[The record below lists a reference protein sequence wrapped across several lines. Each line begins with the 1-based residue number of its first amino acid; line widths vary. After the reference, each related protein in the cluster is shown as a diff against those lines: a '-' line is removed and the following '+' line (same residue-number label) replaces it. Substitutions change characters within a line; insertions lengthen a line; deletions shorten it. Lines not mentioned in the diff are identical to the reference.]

1 MSFLTV
7 EDVNTAL
14 LKYEKINLWHHIQI
28 NQGVGHYYYDF
39 IDCSTTKSNDIY
51 THLIKVNNDLWTGR
65 FYLNGRFYLIFRDWN
80 YTVVDNDTIQ
90 ITTTKPVLDVYFQI
104 GGHTTSRNVCYIPFR
119 ILNIEQ
125 EFYTPNKPLD
135 IHFKL
140 ETPINYFDVRY
151 GGWDWEGTITVNI
164 NDDYLDLHIVDNRL
178 ISYLKISEK
187 GNADDYYLI
196 KIKQDK
202 SINALFPVDQD
213 LILGEINTVNFLY
226 VGDEETPPI
235 SRFEIICD
243 YPISDI
249 NENSF
254 KLDLTD
260 KFDTNNVQIK
270 YKLTDDVTYDCIPF
284 EKDYTVKYNTVS
296 DVTGLNSFFDKQGK
310 VLTVSNEITLNK
322 SLYVYNDMVITGENA
337 VIDCNGYNIIVNG
350 ELTIDGVTFRN
361 SPRVFIQNNNSK
373 LTIKNCTFTGNGFGV
388 NVGGVVFCNYSDE
401 NEIQTI
407 ISNSR
412 FINNNSCIF
421 HTGELTVMDCYFE
434 VNNEFKHEEIDVNNV
449 FGIYQTSGELKFNN
463 NEVYF
468 DLTNDYY
475 TVNRIN
481 IGFKQAILNIGESA
495 IVNGNSTDKLLVN
508 DNTFL
513 QTNKIT
519 TTSKY
524 YRDDVSSNVNI
535 NPVNTSNSNY
545 LWIIENYDYIFRT
558 NTEINRE

>member
-7 EDVNTAL
+7 EDINTAL

-28 NQGVGHYYYDF
+28 NQDVGHYYYDF
-39 IDCSTTKSNDIY
+39 IDCSTTKSNDVY
-51 THLIKVNNDLWTGR
+51 THFIIVNNALWTGR
-65 FYLNGRFYLIFRDWN
+65 FYLSAGDWS
-80 YTVVDNDTIQ
+80 YTLVDDTIQ
-90 ITTTKPVLDVYFQI
+90 IITNEPVLDIYFQI
-104 GGHTTSRNVCYIPFR
+104 GGYTTGKKVCYIPFR

-125 EFYTPNKPLD
+125 EFYTINKPLD

-140 ETPINYFDVRY
+140 ETPINYFDIIY
-151 GGWDWEGTITVNI
+151 GGWDWEEKITVNI
-164 NDDYLDLHIVDNRL
+164 NDSYLDLHVEDNRL

-196 KIKQDK
+196 DIKQDK
-202 SINALFPVDQD
+202 SINALFPVNQD

-226 VGDEETPPI
+226 VGDDETPPLND
-235 SRFEIICD
+235 FEIICD
-243 YPISDI
+243 YPVSDI

-254 KLDLTD
+254 KLDLTN
-260 KFDTNNVQIK
+260 KFDTNNVKIK

-337 VIDCNGYNIIVNG
+337 VIDCNGYNIIVDG

-373 LTIKNCTFTGNGFGV
+373 LTIKNCTFIGNGFGV

-401 NEIQTI
+401 NNIRTM

-421 HTGELTVMDCYFE
+421 HTGELTVVDCYFE
-434 VNNEFKHEEIDVNNV
+434 VNDEFKHEEIDVNNV

-468 DLTNDYY
+468 NLTNDYY
-475 TVNRIN
+475 TVNKIN

-508 DNTFL
+508 NNTFL

-524 YRDDVSSNVNI
+524 YRDDVSSNVHVT
-535 NPVNTSNSNY
+535 PVNTSNSNY

>member
-39 IDCSTTKSNDIY
+39 IDCNTTKLNDVY

-65 FYLNGRFYLIFRDWN
+65 FYLSVGNWN
-80 YTVVDNDTIQ
+80 YTVVDNNTIQ
-90 ITTTKPVLDVYFQI
+90 ITTNEPVLDIYFQI
-104 GGHTTSRNVCYIPFR
+104 GSYKNGKKVCYLPFR
-119 ILNIEQ
+119 ILDIEQ
-125 EFYTPNKPLD
+125 EFYTANKPLD
-135 IHFKL
+135 IRFKL
-140 ETPINYFDVRY
+140 ETAINYFDVTY
-151 GGWDWEGTITVNI
+151 GGLDWRETITVNV
-164 NDDYLDLHIVDNRL
+164 NGGYLDLHVEDNRV
-178 ISYLKISEK
+178 IFYLKISEK

-196 KIKQDK
+196 QIKQDK
-202 SINALFPVDQD
+202 SINALFPVNQD

-226 VGDEETPPI
+226 VGDEENPSI
-235 SRFEIICD
+235 DSFEIICD
-243 YPISDI
+243 YPVSDI
-249 NENSF
+249 TMNSF
-254 KLDLTD
+254 KLDLID

-270 YKLTDDVTYDCIPF
+270 YKINNGVYYDCIPF
-284 EKDYTVKYNTVS
+284 EKEYSVKYDVVS

-337 VIDCNGYNIIVNG
+337 VIDCNGYNIIIDG

-361 SPRVFIQNNNSK
+361 SPRIFIQNNNSK

-401 NEIQTI
+401 NNIHTV

-421 HTGELTVMDCYFE
+421 HTGDLTVMDCYFE
-434 VNNEFKHEEIDVNNV
+434 VNDEFKHEEINVNNV

-468 DLTNDYY
+468 NLTNNYY
-475 TVNRIN
+475 TVNQIN

-508 DNTFL
+508 NNTFL
-513 QTNKIT
+513 QNNKIT
-519 TTSKY
+519 TKSKY

-535 NPVNTSNSNY
+535 TPINTSNSNY

>member
-7 EDVNTAL
+7 EDINTAL

-39 IDCSTTKSNDIY
+39 IDCSTTKSNDVY

-65 FYLNGRFYLIFRDWN
+65 FYSRFRDRD
-80 YTVVDNDTIQ
+80 YSMVYGDDTIK
-90 ITTTKPVLDVYFQI
+90 ISTKEPVLDIYFQI
-104 GGHTTSRNVCYIPFR
+104 GGYTTGKRVCYIPFA
-119 ILNIEQ
+119 ILDIEQ

-151 GGWDWEGTITVNI
+151 GGWDWEETITVNI
-164 NDDYLDLHIVDNRL
+164 NDSYLDLHIVDNRL

-196 KIKQDK
+196 NIKQDK
-202 SINALFPVDQD
+202 SINALFPVNQD

-254 KLDLTD
+254 KLDLTN

-401 NEIQTI
+401 NNIQTV

-513 QTNKIT
+513 QNNKIT

>member
-39 IDCSTTKSNDIY
+39 IDCNTTKSNDVY

-65 FYLNGRFYLIFRDWN
+65 FYLSVGNWN
-80 YTVVDNDTIQ
+80 YTVVDNNTIQ
-90 ITTTKPVLDVYFQI
+90 ITTNEPVLDIYFQI
-104 GGHTTSRNVCYIPFR
+104 GGYTAGRKVCYLPFR
-119 ILNIEQ
+119 ILDIEQ

-135 IHFKL
+135 IRFKL
-140 ETPINYFDVRY
+140 ETSINYFDVTY
-151 GGWDWEGTITVNI
+151 GGWDWEETITVNV
-164 NDDYLDLHIVDNRL
+164 NDNYLDLHVEDNRL
-178 ISYLKISEK
+178 ISHLKISEK
-187 GNADDYYLI
+187 GNANDYYLI
-196 KIKQDK
+196 QIKQDK
-202 SINALFPVDQD
+202 SINALFPVNQD

-226 VGDEETPPI
+226 VGDEENPSI
-235 SRFEIICD
+235 DSFEIICD

-249 NENSF
+249 TKNSF
-254 KLDLTD
+254 KLDLTN

-270 YKLTDDVTYDCIPF
+270 YKINNQVTYDCIPF

-337 VIDCNGYNIIVNG
+337 VIDCNGYNIIVDG

-361 SPRVFIQNNNSK
+361 SPRIFIQNNNSK

-401 NEIQTI
+401 NNIQTV

-421 HTGELTVMDCYFE
+421 HTGDLTVMDCYFE
-434 VNNEFKHEEIDVNNV
+434 VNDEFKHEEIDVNNV

-468 DLTNDYY
+468 DLTNNYY
-475 TVNRIN
+475 TVNKIN

-508 DNTFL
+508 NNTFL
-513 QTNKIT
+513 QNNKIT
-519 TTSKY
+519 TKSKY
-524 YRDDVSSNVNI
+524 YRDDVSSNVTVTS
-535 NPVNTSNSNY
+535 VNTSNSNY

>member
-7 EDVNTAL
+7 EDINTAL

-28 NQGVGHYYYDF
+28 NQDVGHYYYDF
-39 IDCSTTKSNDIY
+39 IDCSTTKSNNTY

-65 FYLNGRFYLIFRDWN
+65 FYLSAGDWS

-90 ITTTKPVLDVYFQI
+90 ITTTKPVLDIYFQI
-104 GGHTTSRNVCYIPFR
+104 GGYTTSRKVCYIPFR
-119 ILNIEQ
+119 ILDIEQ
-125 EFYTPNKPLD
+125 EFYALNKPLD

-151 GGWDWEGTITVNI
+151 GGWDWEETITVNI
-164 NDDYLDLHIVDNRL
+164 NDDYLDLHIEDNRL
-178 ISYLKISEK
+178 ISHLKISEK
-187 GNADDYYLI
+187 GNADDYYI
-196 KIKQDK
+196 IQIKQDK

-213 LILGEINTVNFLY
+213 LILGEINTVNFIY
-226 VGDEETPPI
+226 VGDDETPPI

-249 NENSF
+249 TENSF
-254 KLDLTD
+254 KLDLTN

-337 VIDCNGYNIIVNG
+337 VIDCNGYNIIVDG

-361 SPRVFIQNNNSK
+361 SPRIFIQNNNSK

-401 NEIQTI
+401 NKIQTI

-495 IVNGNSTDKLLVN
+495 IVNGNSTDKLLMN
-508 DNTFL
+508 NNTFL
-513 QTNKIT
+513 QNNKIT

-524 YRDDVSSNVNI
+524 YREDVSSNVNI
-535 NPVNTSNSNY
+535 TPVNTSNSNY

>member
-14 LKYEKINLWHHIQI
+14 LKYEKINLWQHIQI

-39 IDCSTTKSNDIY
+39 IDCNTTKSNDVY

-65 FYLNGRFYLIFRDWN
+65 FYLSVGNWN
-80 YTVVDNDTIQ
+80 YTVVDNNTIQ
-90 ITTTKPVLDVYFQI
+90 ITTNEPVLDIYFQI
-104 GGHTTSRNVCYIPFR
+104 GSYKNGKKVCYLPFR
-119 ILNIEQ
+119 ILDIEQ
-125 EFYTPNKPLD
+125 EFYTANKPLD
-135 IHFKL
+135 IRFKL
-140 ETPINYFDVRY
+140 ETAINYFDVTY
-151 GGWDWEGTITVNI
+151 GGLDWRETITVNV
-164 NDDYLDLHIVDNRL
+164 NGGYLDLHVEDNRV
-178 ISYLKISEK
+178 IFYLKISEK

-196 KIKQDK
+196 QIKQDK
-202 SINALFPVDQD
+202 SINALFPVNQD

-226 VGDEETPPI
+226 VGDEENPSI
-235 SRFEIICD
+235 NRFKIICD
-243 YPISDI
+243 YPVSDI
-249 NENSF
+249 TMNSF

-270 YKLTDDVTYDCIPF
+270 YKINNGVYYDCIPF
-284 EKDYTVKYNTVS
+284 EKEYSVKYDVVS

-322 SLYVYNDMVITGENA
+322 SLYVYNDMVITGKNA
-337 VIDCNGYNIIVNG
+337 VIDCNGYNIIIDG

-361 SPRVFIQNNNSK
+361 SPRIFIQNNNSK

-401 NEIQTI
+401 NNIHTV

-434 VNNEFKHEEIDVNNV
+434 VNDEFKHEEINVNNV

-468 DLTNDYY
+468 NLTNDYY
-475 TVNRIN
+475 TVNQIN

-495 IVNGNSTDKLLVN
+495 IVNVNSTDKLLVN
-508 DNTFL
+508 NNTFL
-513 QTNKIT
+513 QNNKIT

-524 YRDDVSSNVNI
+524 YRDDVSSNVTVTS
-535 NPVNTSNSNY
+535 VNTSNSNY

>member
-14 LKYEKINLWHHIQI
+14 LKYEKINLWQHIQI

-39 IDCSTTKSNDIY
+39 IDCNTTKSNDVY

-65 FYLNGRFYLIFRDWN
+65 FYLSVGNWN
-80 YTVVDNDTIQ
+80 YTVVDNNTIQ
-90 ITTTKPVLDVYFQI
+90 ITTNEPVLDIYFQI
-104 GGHTTSRNVCYIPFR
+104 GGYTTTRKVCYIPFR
-119 ILNIEQ
+119 ILDIEQ
-125 EFYTPNKPLD
+125 EFYTANKPLD
-135 IHFKL
+135 IRFKL
-140 ETPINYFDVRY
+140 ETSINYFDVTY
-151 GGWDWEGTITVNI
+151 GGWEWEETITVNV
-164 NDDYLDLHIVDNRL
+164 NDNYLDLHVEANRL
-178 ISYLKISEK
+178 ISHLKISEK
-187 GNADDYYLI
+187 GNANDYYLI
-196 KIKQDK
+196 QIKQDK
-202 SINALFPVDQD
+202 SINALFPVNQD

-226 VGDEETPPI
+226 VGDEENP
-235 SRFEIICD
+235 SSYYFEIICD
-243 YPISDI
+243 YPVSDI
-249 NENSF
+249 TKNSF
-254 KLDLTD
+254 KLDLTN

-270 YKLTDDVTYDCIPF
+270 YKINNGVTYDCIPF
-284 EKDYTVKYNTVS
+284 EKEYSVKYNTVS

-337 VIDCNGYNIIVNG
+337 VIDCNGYNIIIDG

-361 SPRVFIQNNNSK
+361 SPRIFIQNNNSK
-373 LTIKNCTFTGNGFGV
+373 LTIKNCTFIDNGFGV

-401 NEIQTI
+401 NNIQTV

-421 HTGELTVMDCYFE
+421 HTGDLTVIDCYFE
-434 VNNEFKHEEIDVNNV
+434 VNDEFKHEEINVNNV

-468 DLTNDYY
+468 DLTNNYY
-475 TVNRIN
+475 TVNQIN

-508 DNTFL
+508 NNTFL
-513 QTNKIT
+513 QNNKIT
-519 TTSKY
+519 TKSKY

-535 NPVNTSNSNY
+535 TPINTSNSNY

>member
-14 LKYEKINLWHHIQI
+14 LKYEKINLWHNIQI

-39 IDCSTTKSNDIY
+39 IDCSTTKLNNIY
-51 THLIKVNNDLWTGR
+51 AHLIKVNNDLWTGR
-65 FYLNGRFYLIFRDWN
+65 FYLSAGDWSC
-80 YTVVDNDTIQ
+80 TVVDNNTIQ
-90 ITTTKPVLDVYFQI
+90 ITTAKPVLDIYFQI
-104 GGHTTSRNVCYIPFR
+104 GGYTITRKVCYVPFR
-119 ILNIEQ
+119 ILDIEQ
-125 EFYTPNKPLD
+125 EFYTLNKPLD
-135 IHFKL
+135 IRFKL
-140 ETPINYFDVRY
+140 ETAINYFDVTY
-151 GGWDWEGTITVNI
+151 GGLDWEETITVNV
-164 NDDYLDLHIVDNRL
+164 NDNYLDLHIEDNRL
-178 ISYLKISEK
+178 ISHLKISK
-187 GNADDYYLI
+187 TGNADDYYLI
-196 KIKQDK
+196 YIKQDK

-226 VGDEETPPI
+226 VGDEENPPVN
-235 SRFEIICD
+235 RFEIICD
-243 YPISDI
+243 YPVSDI
-249 NENSF
+249 TENSF

-270 YKLTDDVTYDCIPF
+270 YKINNKVTHDCIPF

-310 VLTVSNEITLNK
+310 VLTVSDEITLNK
-322 SLYVYNDMVITGENA
+322 SLHVYNDMVITGENA
-337 VIDCNGYNIIVNG
+337 VIDCNGHNIIVDG

-361 SPRVFIQNNNSK
+361 SPKVFIQNNNSK
-373 LTIKNCTFTGNGFGV
+373 LTIKNCTFIGNGFGV

-401 NEIQTI
+401 NNIQTV

-421 HTGELTVMDCYFE
+421 HTGELTVVDCYFE
-434 VNNEFKHEEIDVNNV
+434 VNDEFKHEEIDVNNV

-463 NEVYF
+463 NEVHF
-468 DLTNDYY
+468 DLTNNYY
-475 TVNRIN
+475 TVNQIN

-508 DNTFL
+508 NNTFL
-513 QTNKIT
+513 QNNKIT

-535 NPVNTSNSNY
+535 TPINTSNSNY

-558 NTEINRE
+558 NTEMNRSE

>member
-7 EDVNTAL
+7 EDINTAL

-39 IDCSTTKSNDIY
+39 IDCNTTKSNDVY
-51 THLIKVNNDLWTGR
+51 THLIKVNNELWTGR
-65 FYLNGRFYLIFRDWN
+65 FYLSVGNWN
-80 YTVVDNDTIQ
+80 YTVVDNNTIQ
-90 ITTTKPVLDVYFQI
+90 ITTNEPVLDIYFQI
-104 GGHTTSRNVCYIPFR
+104 GGYNAGKKVCYIPFR
-119 ILNIEQ
+119 ILDIEQ

-135 IHFKL
+135 IRFKL
-140 ETPINYFDVRY
+140 ETAINYFDVAY
-151 GGWDWEGTITVNI
+151 GGWDWEETITVNV
-164 NDDYLDLHIVDNRL
+164 NGGYLDLHVEDNRL
-178 ISYLKISEK
+178 IFYLKISEK
-187 GNADDYYLI
+187 GNADDFCLI
-196 KIKQDK
+196 NIKQDK
-202 SINALFPVDQD
+202 SINALFPVNQD

-226 VGDEETPPI
+226 VGDEENP
-235 SRFEIICD
+235 SSYYFKIICD

-249 NENSF
+249 TGNSF

-270 YKLTDDVTYDCIPF
+270 YKINNNVTYDCIPF

-337 VIDCNGYNIIVNG
+337 VIDCNGYNIIIDG

-361 SPRVFIQNNNSK
+361 SPRIFIQNNNSK
-373 LTIKNCTFTGNGFGV
+373 LTIKNCTFIDNGFGV

-401 NEIQTI
+401 NNIHTV

-434 VNNEFKHEEIDVNNV
+434 VNDEFKHGEINVNNV

-468 DLTNDYY
+468 DLTNNYY
-475 TVNRIN
+475 TVNKIN

-508 DNTFL
+508 NNTFL

-524 YRDDVSSNVNI
+524 YRDDVSSNVTVTS
-535 NPVNTSNSNY
+535 VNTSNSNY

>member
-14 LKYEKINLWHHIQI
+14 LKYEKINLWQHIQI

-39 IDCSTTKSNDIY
+39 IDCNTTKSNDVY

-65 FYLNGRFYLIFRDWN
+65 FYLSVGNWN
-80 YTVVDNDTIQ
+80 YTVVDNNTIQ
-90 ITTTKPVLDVYFQI
+90 ITTNEPVLDIYFQI
-104 GGHTTSRNVCYIPFR
+104 GGYTTTRKVCYIPFR
-119 ILNIEQ
+119 ILDIEQ

-135 IHFKL
+135 IRFKL
-140 ETPINYFDVRY
+140 ETSINYFDVTY
-151 GGWDWEGTITVNI
+151 GGWDWEETITVNV
-164 NDDYLDLHIVDNRL
+164 NGSYLDLHVEANRL
-178 ISYLKISEK
+178 ISHLKISEK
-187 GNADDYYLI
+187 GNANDYYLI
-196 KIKQDK
+196 QIKQDK
-202 SINALFPVDQD
+202 SINALFPVNQD
-213 LILGEINTVNFLY
+213 LILGEINTVNFIY
-226 VGDEETPPI
+226 VGDEENPSI
-235 SRFEIICD
+235 NRFKIICD
-243 YPISDI
+243 YPVSDI
-249 NENSF
+249 TKNSF
-254 KLDLTD
+254 KLDLTN

-270 YKLTDDVTYDCIPF
+270 YKINNKVAYDCIPF
-284 EKDYTVKYNTVS
+284 EKDYTVKYNVVS

-337 VIDCNGYNIIVNG
+337 VIDCNGYNIIVDG

-361 SPRVFIQNNNSK
+361 SPRIFIQNNNSK
-373 LTIKNCTFTGNGFGV
+373 LTIKNCTFIDNGFGV

-401 NEIQTI
+401 NNIHTV

-434 VNNEFKHEEIDVNNV
+434 VNDEFKHEEINVNNV

-468 DLTNDYY
+468 DLTNNYY
-475 TVNRIN
+475 TVNKIN

-508 DNTFL
+508 NNTFL
-513 QTNKIT
+513 QNNKIT
-519 TTSKY
+519 TKSKY

-535 NPVNTSNSNY
+535 TPINTSNSNY

>member
-7 EDVNTAL
+7 EDINTAL

-39 IDCSTTKSNDIY
+39 INCSTTKSNNTY
-51 THLIKVNNDLWTGR
+51 THLIKVNNALWTGR
-65 FYLNGRFYLIFRDWN
+65 FYLSAGDWS

-90 ITTTKPVLDVYFQI
+90 ITTTKPVLDIYFQI
-104 GGHTTSRNVCYIPFR
+104 GGYTTSRKVCYIPFR

-140 ETPINYFDVRY
+140 ETPINYFDVTY
-151 GGWDWEGTITVNI
+151 GGFDWEEKITVNI
-164 NDDYLDLHIVDNRL
+164 NDDYLDLHINDNRL
-178 ISYLKISEK
+178 ISHLKISEK
-187 GNADDYYLI
+187 GNADDYYVI
-196 KIKQDK
+196 QIKQDK
-202 SINALFPVDQD
+202 SINALFPVNQD
-213 LILGEINTVNFLY
+213 LILGEINTVNFIY
-226 VGDEETPPI
+226 VGDDETPPI
-235 SRFEIICD
+235 NLFEIICD

-249 NENSF
+249 TENSF
-254 KLDLTD
+254 KLDLTN

-270 YKLTDDVTYDCIPF
+270 YKINNEVTYDCIPF
-284 EKDYTVKYNTVS
+284 EKEYTVKYNTVS
-296 DVTGLNSFFDKQGK
+296 DVTGLNSFFDKQGR

-337 VIDCNGYNIIVNG
+337 VIDCNGYNIIVDG
-350 ELTIDGVTFRN
+350 ELTIAGVTFRN
-361 SPRVFIQNNNSK
+361 SPRIFIQNNNSK

-401 NEIQTI
+401 NNIQTI

-434 VNNEFKHEEIDVNNV
+434 VNDEFKHSEIDVNNV

-475 TVNRIN
+475 TVNQIN

-508 DNTFL
+508 NNTFL

-558 NTEINRE
+558 NTEITKE

>member
-7 EDVNTAL
+7 EDINTAL

-39 IDCSTTKSNDIY
+39 IDCSTTKSNNTY
-51 THLIKVNNDLWTGR
+51 THLIKVNNALWTGR
-65 FYLNGRFYLIFRDWN
+65 FYLSAGDWS
-80 YTVVDNDTIQ
+80 YTVVDDDTIQ
-90 ITTTKPVLDVYFQI
+90 ITTTKPVLDIYFQI
-104 GGHTTSRNVCYIPFR
+104 GGYTTSRKVCYIPFR

-125 EFYTPNKPLD
+125 EFYALNKPLD

-151 GGWDWEGTITVNI
+151 GGFDWEETITVNI
-164 NDDYLDLHIVDNRL
+164 NDDYLDLHIEDNRL
-178 ISYLKISEK
+178 ISHLKISEK
-187 GNADDYYLI
+187 GNADDYYVI
-196 KIKQDK
+196 QIKQDK

-226 VGDEETPPI
+226 VGDDETPPVNL
-235 SRFEIICD
+235 FEIISD
-243 YPISDI
+243 YPVSDI
-249 NENSF
+249 TGNSF

-270 YKLTDDVTYDCIPF
+270 YKINNEVTYDCIPF

-296 DVTGLNSFFDKQGK
+296 DVTGLNSFFDKQGR

-337 VIDCNGYNIIVNG
+337 VIDCNGYNIIVDG

-434 VNNEFKHEEIDVNNV
+434 VNDEFKHEEIDVNNV

-495 IVNGNSTDKLLVN
+495 IVNGNSTDKLLIN
-508 DNTFL
+508 NNTFL
-513 QTNKIT
+513 QNNKIT

-524 YRDDVSSNVNI
+524 YREDVSSNVNI

>member
-39 IDCSTTKSNDIY
+39 IDCSTTKSNDVY
-51 THLIKVNNDLWTGR
+51 THFIIVNNDLW
-65 FYLNGRFYLIFRDWN
+65 NGRFYLSAGDWN
-80 YTVVDNDTIQ
+80 YTVVDNNTIQ

-104 GGHTTSRNVCYIPFR
+104 GGYTTSRNVCYIPFR

-140 ETPINYFDVRY
+140 ETAINYFDVAY
-151 GGWDWEGTITVNI
+151 GGWDWEEKITVNI
-164 NDDYLDLHIVDNRL
+164 NNDYLSLHVEDNRL

-202 SINALFPVDQD
+202 SINALFPVNQD
-213 LILGEINTVNFLY
+213 LIVGEINTVNFLY
-226 VGDEETPPI
+226 VGDDENPSI
-235 SRFEIICD
+235 NRFEIICD

-254 KLDLTD
+254 KLDLTN
-260 KFDTNNVQIK
+260 KFDTNNIRIK
-270 YKLTDDVTYDCIPF
+270 YKINNSVTHDCIPF
-284 EKDYTVKYNTVS
+284 EKDYSVKYNVVS

-337 VIDCNGYNIIVNG
+337 VIDCNGYNIIVDG
-350 ELTIDGVTFRN
+350 ELTIEGVTFRN
-361 SPRVFIQNNNSK
+361 SPRIFIQNNNSK

-401 NEIQTI
+401 NNIQTV

-434 VNNEFKHEEIDVNNV
+434 VNDEFKHEEIDVNNV

-468 DLTNDYY
+468 DLTNNYY

-508 DNTFL
+508 NNTFL

-535 NPVNTSNSNY
+535 TPVNTSNSNY

>member
-39 IDCSTTKSNDIY
+39 IDCNTTKSNDVY

-65 FYLNGRFYLIFRDWN
+65 FYLSVGNWN
-80 YTVVDNDTIQ
+80 YTVVDNNTIQ
-90 ITTTKPVLDVYFQI
+90 ITTNEPVLDIYFQI
-104 GGHTTSRNVCYIPFR
+104 GGYTTTRKVCYIPFR
-119 ILNIEQ
+119 ILDIEQ
-125 EFYTPNKPLD
+125 EFYTANKPLD

-140 ETPINYFDVRY
+140 ETSINYFDVTY
-151 GGWDWEGTITVNI
+151 GGWDWEETITVNV
-164 NDDYLDLHIVDNRL
+164 NDNYLNLHVEDNRL
-178 ISYLKISEK
+178 ISHLKISEK
-187 GNADDYYLI
+187 GNADDNYLI
-196 KIKQDK
+196 QIKQDK
-202 SINALFPVDQD
+202 AINALFPVNQD
-213 LILGEINTVNFLY
+213 LILGEINTVNFIY
-226 VGDEETPPI
+226 VGDEENPSI
-235 SRFEIICD
+235 NRFKIICD
-243 YPISDI
+243 YPVSDI
-249 NENSF
+249 TKNSF
-254 KLDLTD
+254 KLDLTN

-270 YKLTDDVTYDCIPF
+270 YKINNQVTYDCIPF
-284 EKDYTVKYNTVS
+284 EKDYTVKYNVVS

-337 VIDCNGYNIIVNG
+337 VIDCNGYNIIIDG

-361 SPRVFIQNNNSK
+361 SPRIFIQNNNSK

-401 NEIQTI
+401 NNIQTV

-421 HTGELTVMDCYFE
+421 HTGDLTVMDCYFE
-434 VNNEFKHEEIDVNNV
+434 VNDEFKHEEINVNNV

-468 DLTNDYY
+468 DLTNNYY
-475 TVNRIN
+475 TVNKIN

-508 DNTFL
+508 NNTFL
-513 QTNKIT
+513 QNNKIT
-519 TTSKY
+519 TKSKY

-535 NPVNTSNSNY
+535 TPINTSNSNY

-558 NTEINRE
+558 NTEINRG

>member
-28 NQGVGHYYYDF
+28 NQGEGHYYYDF
-39 IDCSTTKSNDIY
+39 INCSTTKSNDVY
-51 THLIKVNNDLWTGR
+51 THWIRVNNALWTGR
-65 FYLNGRFYLIFRDWN
+65 FYLSVGDWS

-90 ITTTKPVLDVYFQI
+90 ITTKKPVLDIYFQI
-104 GGHTTSRNVCYIPFR
+104 GGYTTGKKVCYVPFR
-119 ILNIEQ
+119 ILDIEQ
-125 EFYTPNKPLD
+125 EFYTANKPLD

-140 ETPINYFDVRY
+140 ETAINYFDVTY
-151 GGWDWEGTITVNI
+151 LGWDWEETITVNV
-164 NDDYLDLHIVDNRL
+164 NDDYLNLHIEDNRL
-178 ISYLKISEK
+178 ISHLKISEK
-187 GNADDYYLI
+187 GNADDYYVI
-196 KIKQDK
+196 QIKQDK
-202 SINALFPVDQD
+202 SIKALFPVNQD

-226 VGDEETPPI
+226 VGDEENPQI
-235 SRFEIICD
+235 NLFEIICD
-243 YPISDI
+243 YPVSDI
-249 NENSF
+249 TGNSF

-260 KFDTNNVQIK
+260 KFDTNNVKIK
-270 YKLTDDVTYDCIPF
+270 YKINDEITYDCIPF

-296 DVTGLNSFFDKQGK
+296 DVTVLNSVFDKQGR
-310 VLTVSNEITLNK
+310 VLTVSGEITLNK

-337 VIDCNGYNIIVNG
+337 VIDCNGYNIIVDG

-361 SPRVFIQNNNSK
+361 SPRVFIQNNESK
-373 LTIKNCTFTGNGFGV
+373 LTIKNCIFTGNGFGV

-401 NEIQTI
+401 NNIQTV

-421 HTGELTVMDCYFE
+421 HTGELTVVDCYFE
-434 VNNEFKHEEIDVNNV
+434 VNDEFKHEEIDVNNV

-475 TVNRIN
+475 TVNQIN
-481 IGFKQAILNIGESA
+481 IGFKQAILNMGESA

-508 DNTFL
+508 NNTFL
-513 QTNKIT
+513 QNNKIT

-535 NPVNTSNSNY
+535 TPVNTSNSNY

>member
-7 EDVNTAL
+7 EDINTAL

-28 NQGVGHYYYDF
+28 NQDVGHYYYDF
-39 IDCSTTKSNDIY
+39 IDCNTTKSNNIY
-51 THLIKVNNDLWTGR
+51 AHLIKVNNDLWTGR
-65 FYLNGRFYLIFRDWN
+65 FYLSAGDWS

-90 ITTTKPVLDVYFQI
+90 ITTTKPVLDIYFQI
-104 GGHTTSRNVCYIPFR
+104 GGYTTGRKVCYIPFR
-119 ILNIEQ
+119 ILDIEQ

-135 IHFKL
+135 IRFKL
-140 ETPINYFDVRY
+140 ETAINYFDVTY
-151 GGWDWEGTITVNI
+151 VGFDWVETITVNI
-164 NDDYLDLHIVDNRL
+164 NNDYLDLHIEDNRL
-178 ISYLKISEK
+178 ISHLKISKK
-187 GNADDYYLI
+187 GIADDYYI
-196 KIKQDK
+196 IPIKQDK

-226 VGDEETPPI
+226 VGDDETPPGKL
-235 SRFEIICD
+235 FKIICD
-243 YPISDI
+243 YPVSDI
-249 NENSF
+249 NRNSF

-270 YKLTDDVTYDCIPF
+270 YKIKDDTIHDCIPF

-337 VIDCNGYNIIVNG
+337 VIDCNGYNIIVDG

-361 SPRVFIQNNNSK
+361 SPRIFIQNNNSK

-401 NEIQTI
+401 NNIQTV

-421 HTGELTVMDCYFE
+421 HTGELTVVDCYFE
-434 VNNEFKHEEIDVNNV
+434 VNDEFKHEEIDVNNV

-475 TVNRIN
+475 TVNQIN

-508 DNTFL
+508 NNTFL
-513 QTNKIT
+513 QNNKIT

-535 NPVNTSNSNY
+535 TPVNASNSNY

>member
-14 LKYEKINLWHHIQI
+14 LKYEKINLWQHIQI

-39 IDCSTTKSNDIY
+39 IDCNTTKSNDVY

-65 FYLNGRFYLIFRDWN
+65 FYLSVGNWN
-80 YTVVDNDTIQ
+80 YTVVDNNTIQ
-90 ITTTKPVLDVYFQI
+90 ITTNEPVLDIYFQI
-104 GGHTTSRNVCYIPFR
+104 GGYTTTRKVCYIPFR
-119 ILNIEQ
+119 ILDIEQ
-125 EFYTPNKPLD
+125 EFYTANKPLD
-135 IHFKL
+135 IRFKL
-140 ETPINYFDVRY
+140 ETSINYFDVTY
-151 GGWDWEGTITVNI
+151 GGWDWEETITVNV
-164 NDDYLDLHIVDNRL
+164 NGSYLDLHVEANRL
-178 ISYLKISEK
+178 ISHLKISEK
-187 GNADDYYLI
+187 GNANDYYLI
-196 KIKQDK
+196 QIKQDK
-202 SINALFPVDQD
+202 SINALFPVNQD
-213 LILGEINTVNFLY
+213 LILGEINTVNFHY
-226 VGDEETPPI
+226 VGDEENPSI
-235 SRFEIICD
+235 NRFKIICD
-243 YPISDI
+243 YPVSDI
-249 NENSF
+249 TKNSF
-254 KLDLTD
+254 KLDLTN

-270 YKLTDDVTYDCIPF
+270 YKINNQVTYDCIPF

-337 VIDCNGYNIIVNG
+337 VIDCNGYNIIVDG

-361 SPRVFIQNNNSK
+361 SPRIFIQNNNSK

-401 NEIQTI
+401 NNIQTV

-434 VNNEFKHEEIDVNNV
+434 VNDEFKHEEINVNNV

-468 DLTNDYY
+468 DLTNNYY
-475 TVNRIN
+475 TVNKIN

-508 DNTFL
+508 NNTFL
-513 QTNKIT
+513 QNNKIT
-519 TTSKY
+519 TKSKY
-524 YRDDVSSNVNI
+524 YRDDVSSNVTVTS
-535 NPVNTSNSNY
+535 VNTSNSNY

>member
-14 LKYEKINLWHHIQI
+14 LKYEKINLWQHIQI

-39 IDCSTTKSNDIY
+39 IDCNTTKSNDVY
-51 THLIKVNNDLWTGR
+51 THLIKVNNELWTGR
-65 FYLNGRFYLIFRDWN
+65 FYLSVGNWN
-80 YTVVDNDTIQ
+80 YTVVDNNTIQ
-90 ITTTKPVLDVYFQI
+90 ITTNEPVLDIYFQI
-104 GGHTTSRNVCYIPFR
+104 GGYTTTRKVCYLPFR
-119 ILNIEQ
+119 ILDIEQ
-125 EFYTPNKPLD
+125 EFYTLNKPLD
-135 IHFKL
+135 FHFKL
-140 ETPINYFDVRY
+140 ETAINYFDVAY
-151 GGWDWEGTITVNI
+151 GGWDWEEIITVNV
-164 NDDYLDLHIVDNRL
+164 NDNYLNLHIEDNRL

-187 GNADDYYLI
+187 GNADDFCLI
-196 KIKQDK
+196 NIKQDK
-202 SINALFPVDQD
+202 SINALFPVNQD

-226 VGDEETPPI
+226 VGDDETPPVN
-235 SRFEIICD
+235 RFEIICD
-243 YPISDI
+243 YPVSDI
-249 NENSF
+249 TGNSF
-254 KLDLTD
+254 KLDLSN

-270 YKLTDDVTYDCIPF
+270 YKLTDDVDYDCIPF
-284 EKDYTVKYNTVS
+284 EKEYSVKYNTVS

-337 VIDCNGYNIIVNG
+337 VIDCNGYNIIVDG

-361 SPRVFIQNNNSK
+361 SPRIFIQNNNSK

-401 NEIQTI
+401 NNIQTV

-434 VNNEFKHEEIDVNNV
+434 VNDEFKHEEINVNNV

-468 DLTNDYY
+468 DLTNNYY
-475 TVNRIN
+475 TVNKIN

-495 IVNGNSTDKLLVN
+495 IVNGSSTDKLLVN
-508 DNTFL
+508 NNTFL

-524 YRDDVSSNVNI
+524 YRDDVSSNVTVTS
-535 NPVNTSNSNY
+535 VNTSNSNY

-558 NTEINRE
+558 NTEINRG

>member
-7 EDVNTAL
+7 EDINTAL

-39 IDCSTTKSNDIY
+39 INCSTTKSNDVY
-51 THLIKVNNDLWTGR
+51 THWIRVNNALWTGR
-65 FYLNGRFYLIFRDWN
+65 FYLSAGDWS
-80 YTVVDNDTIQ
+80 YIVVDNDTIQ
-90 ITTTKPVLDVYFQI
+90 ITTKKPVLDIYFQI
-104 GGHTTSRNVCYIPFR
+104 GGYTTTRKVCYVPFR
-119 ILNIEQ
+119 ILDIEQ
-125 EFYTPNKPLD
+125 EFYTQNKPLD
-135 IHFKL
+135 IRFKL
-140 ETPINYFDVRY
+140 ETAINSFDVTY
-151 GGWDWEGTITVNI
+151 LGWDWEEKITVNV
-164 NDDYLDLHIVDNRL
+164 NDNYLDLHIEDNRL
-178 ISYLKISEK
+178 ISHLNISET
-187 GNADDYYLI
+187 GNADDYYVIQI
-196 KIKQDK
+196 KSDK
-202 SINALFPVDQD
+202 AINALFPVNQD

-226 VGDEETPPI
+226 VGDDETPPI
-235 SRFEIICD
+235 NDFEIICD
-243 YPISDI
+243 CPISDI

-254 KLDLTD
+254 KLDLTN
-260 KFDTNNVQIK
+260 KFDTNNIRIK
-270 YKLTDDVTYDCIPF
+270 YKINNGVTHDCIPF
-284 EKDYTVKYNTVS
+284 EKDYNVKYNAVS

-337 VIDCNGYNIIVNG
+337 VIDCNGHNIIVDG

-373 LTIKNCTFTGNGFGV
+373 LTIKNCTFIGNGFGV

-401 NEIQTI
+401 NNIQTV

-434 VNNEFKHEEIDVNNV
+434 VNDEFKHEEIDVNNV

-475 TVNRIN
+475 TVNKIN

-495 IVNGNSTDKLLVN
+495 IINGNSTDKLLVN
-508 DNTFL
+508 NNTFL
-513 QTNKIT
+513 QNNKIT
-519 TTSKY
+519 TMSKY
-524 YRDDVSSNVNI
+524 YRDDVSSNVNVTS
-535 NPVNTSNSNY
+535 VNTSNSNY

-558 NTEINRE
+558 NTGINRE

>member
-39 IDCSTTKSNDIY
+39 IDCNTTKSNDVY

-65 FYLNGRFYLIFRDWN
+65 FYLSVGNWN
-80 YTVVDNDTIQ
+80 YTVVDNNTIQ
-90 ITTTKPVLDVYFQI
+90 ITTNEPVLDIYFQI
-104 GGHTTSRNVCYIPFR
+104 GSYKNGKKVCYLPFR
-119 ILNIEQ
+119 ILDIEQ
-125 EFYTPNKPLD
+125 EFYTANKPLD
-135 IHFKL
+135 IRFKL
-140 ETPINYFDVRY
+140 ETAINYFDVTY
-151 GGWDWEGTITVNI
+151 GGLDWRETITVNV
-164 NDDYLDLHIVDNRL
+164 NGGYLDLHVEDNRV
-178 ISYLKISEK
+178 IFYLKISEK

-196 KIKQDK
+196 QIKQDK
-202 SINALFPVDQD
+202 SINALFPVNQD

-226 VGDEETPPI
+226 VGDEENPSI
-235 SRFEIICD
+235 DSFEIICD
-243 YPISDI
+243 YPVSDI
-249 NENSF
+249 TKNSF

-270 YKLTDDVTYDCIPF
+270 YKINNGVYYDCIPF

-337 VIDCNGYNIIVNG
+337 VIDCNGYNIIIDG

-388 NVGGVVFCNYSDE
+388 NVGGVVLCNYSDE
-401 NEIQTI
+401 NNIQTV

-421 HTGELTVMDCYFE
+421 HTGDLTVMDCYFE
-434 VNNEFKHEEIDVNNV
+434 VNDEFKHEEINVNNV

-468 DLTNDYY
+468 NLTNNYY
-475 TVNRIN
+475 TVNQIN

-508 DNTFL
+508 NNTFL
-513 QTNKIT
+513 QNNKIT
-519 TTSKY
+519 TKSKY

-535 NPVNTSNSNY
+535 TPINTSNSNY

>member
-14 LKYEKINLWHHIQI
+14 LKYEKINLWQHIQI

-39 IDCSTTKSNDIY
+39 IDCNTTKSNDVY
-51 THLIKVNNDLWTGR
+51 THLIKVNNELWTGR
-65 FYLNGRFYLIFRDWN
+65 FYLSVGNWN

-90 ITTTKPVLDVYFQI
+90 ITTNEPVLDIYFQI
-104 GGHTTSRNVCYIPFR
+104 GSYKNGKKVCYLPFR
-119 ILNIEQ
+119 ILDIEQ
-125 EFYTPNKPLD
+125 EFYTANKPLD
-135 IHFKL
+135 IRFKL
-140 ETPINYFDVRY
+140 ETAINYFDVTY
-151 GGWDWEGTITVNI
+151 GGLDWRETITVNV
-164 NDDYLDLHIVDNRL
+164 NGGYLDLHVEDNRV
-178 ISYLKISEK
+178 IFYLKISEK

-196 KIKQDK
+196 QIKQDK
-202 SINALFPVDQD
+202 SINALFPVNQD
-213 LILGEINTVNFLY
+213 LILGEINTVNFIY
-226 VGDEETPPI
+226 VGDEENPSI
-235 SRFEIICD
+235 DSFEIICD
-243 YPISDI
+243 YPVSDI
-249 NENSF
+249 TMNSF

-270 YKLTDDVTYDCIPF
+270 YKINNGVYYDCIPF
-284 EKDYTVKYNTVS
+284 EKEYSVKYDVVS

-322 SLYVYNDMVITGENA
+322 SLYVYNDMVITGKNA
-337 VIDCNGYNIIVNG
+337 VIDCNGYNIIIDG

-361 SPRVFIQNNNSK
+361 SPRIFIQNNNSK

-401 NEIQTI
+401 NNIHTV

-421 HTGELTVMDCYFE
+421 HTGDLTVMDCYFE
-434 VNNEFKHEEIDVNNV
+434 VNDEFKHEEINVNNV

-468 DLTNDYY
+468 DLTNNYY
-475 TVNRIN
+475 TVNKIN

-508 DNTFL
+508 NNTFL
-513 QTNKIT
+513 QNNKIT
-519 TTSKY
+519 TKSKY
-524 YRDDVSSNVNI
+524 YRDDVSSNVTVTS
-535 NPVNTSNSNY
+535 VNTSNSNY

>member
-28 NQGVGHYYYDF
+28 NQDVGHYYYDF
-39 IDCSTTKSNDIY
+39 IDCNTTKSNNIY
-51 THLIKVNNDLWTGR
+51 AHLIKVNNDLWTGR
-65 FYLNGRFYLIFRDWN
+65 FYLSYLSAGDWS
-80 YTVVDNDTIQ
+80 YTVVDDNTIQ

-104 GGHTTSRNVCYIPFR
+104 GGYNTGKKVCYIPFR

-151 GGWDWEGTITVNI
+151 GGFDWEEKITVNI
-164 NDDYLDLHIVDNRL
+164 NDDYLELHIEDNRL
-178 ISYLKISEK
+178 ISYLKISES
-187 GNADDYYLI
+187 GNADDYYII

-226 VGDEETPPI
+226 VGDDETPLVN
-235 SRFEIICD
+235 RFEIICD

-254 KLDLTD
+254 KLDLSD

-270 YKLTDDVTYDCIPF
+270 YKINNDVTYDCIPF

-337 VIDCNGYNIIVNG
+337 VIDCNGYNIIVDG

-401 NEIQTI
+401 NNIQTV

>member
-14 LKYEKINLWHHIQI
+14 LKYEKINLWQHIQI

-39 IDCSTTKSNDIY
+39 IDCNTTKSNDVY

-65 FYLNGRFYLIFRDWN
+65 FYLSVGNWN
-80 YTVVDNDTIQ
+80 YTVVDNNTIQ
-90 ITTTKPVLDVYFQI
+90 ITTNEPVLDIYFQI
-104 GGHTTSRNVCYIPFR
+104 GSYKNGKKVCYLPFR
-119 ILNIEQ
+119 ILDIEQ
-125 EFYTPNKPLD
+125 EFYTANKPLD
-135 IHFKL
+135 IRFKL
-140 ETPINYFDVRY
+140 ETAINYFDVTY
-151 GGWDWEGTITVNI
+151 GGLDWRETITVNV
-164 NDDYLDLHIVDNRL
+164 NGGYLDLHVEDNRV
-178 ISYLKISEK
+178 IFYLKISEK

-196 KIKQDK
+196 QIKQDK
-202 SINALFPVDQD
+202 SINALFPVNQD
-213 LILGEINTVNFLY
+213 LILGEINTVNFIY
-226 VGDEETPPI
+226 VGDEENPSI
-235 SRFEIICD
+235 DSFEIICD
-243 YPISDI
+243 YPVSDI
-249 NENSF
+249 TMNSF

-270 YKLTDDVTYDCIPF
+270 YKINNEVNYDCIPF
-284 EKDYTVKYNTVS
+284 EKEYSVKYNTVS

-337 VIDCNGYNIIVNG
+337 VIDCNGYNIIIDG

-361 SPRVFIQNNNSK
+361 SPRIFIQNNNSK

-401 NEIQTI
+401 NNIHTV

-421 HTGELTVMDCYFE
+421 HTGDLTVMDCYFE
-434 VNNEFKHEEIDVNNV
+434 VNDEFKHEEINVNNV

-468 DLTNDYY
+468 DLTNNYY
-475 TVNRIN
+475 TVNKIN

-508 DNTFL
+508 NNTFL
-513 QTNKIT
+513 QNNKIT
-519 TTSKY
+519 TKSKY
-524 YRDDVSSNVNI
+524 YRDDVSSNVTVTS
-535 NPVNTSNSNY
+535 VNTSNSNY

>member
-39 IDCSTTKSNDIY
+39 IDCSTTKLNDVY

-65 FYLNGRFYLIFRDWN
+65 FYLSVGNWN
-80 YTVVDNDTIQ
+80 YTVVDNNTIQ
-90 ITTTKPVLDVYFQI
+90 ITTNEPVLDIYFQI
-104 GGHTTSRNVCYIPFR
+104 GSYKNGKKVCYLPFR
-119 ILNIEQ
+119 ILDIEQ
-125 EFYTPNKPLD
+125 EFYTANKPLD
-135 IHFKL
+135 IRFKL
-140 ETPINYFDVRY
+140 ETAINYFDVTY
-151 GGWDWEGTITVNI
+151 GGLDWRETITVNV
-164 NDDYLDLHIVDNRL
+164 NGGYLDLHVEDNRV
-178 ISYLKISEK
+178 IFYLKISEK

-196 KIKQDK
+196 QIKQDK
-202 SINALFPVDQD
+202 SINALFPVNQD

-226 VGDEETPPI
+226 VGDEENPSI
-235 SRFEIICD
+235 DSFEIICD
-243 YPISDI
+243 YPVSDI
-249 NENSF
+249 TMNSF

-270 YKLTDDVTYDCIPF
+270 YKINNGVYYDCIPF
-284 EKDYTVKYNTVS
+284 EKEYSVKYDVVS

-337 VIDCNGYNIIVNG
+337 VIDCNGYNIIIDG

-361 SPRVFIQNNNSK
+361 SPRIFIQNNNSK

-401 NEIQTI
+401 NNIQTV

-421 HTGELTVMDCYFE
+421 HTGDLTVMDCYFE
-434 VNNEFKHEEIDVNNV
+434 VNDEFKHEEINVNNV

-468 DLTNDYY
+468 NLTNNYY
-475 TVNRIN
+475 TVNQIN

-508 DNTFL
+508 NNTFL
-513 QTNKIT
+513 QNNKIT
-519 TTSKY
+519 TKSKY

-535 NPVNTSNSNY
+535 TPINTSNSNY

>member
-7 EDVNTAL
+7 EDINTAL
-14 LKYEKINLWHHIQI
+14 LKYEKINLWQHIQI

-39 IDCSTTKSNDIY
+39 IDCNTTKSNDVY

-65 FYLNGRFYLIFRDWN
+65 FYLSVGNWN
-80 YTVVDNDTIQ
+80 YTVVDNNTIQ
-90 ITTTKPVLDVYFQI
+90 ITTNEPALDIYFQI
-104 GGHTTSRNVCYIPFR
+104 GGYTTSRKVCYLPFR
-119 ILNIEQ
+119 ILDIEQ

-135 IHFKL
+135 FHFKL
-140 ETPINYFDVRY
+140 ETAINYFDVAY
-151 GGWDWEGTITVNI
+151 GGWEWEETITVNV
-164 NDDYLDLHIVDNRL
+164 NDNYLNLHIEDNRL

-196 KIKQDK
+196 HIKQDK
-202 SINALFPVDQD
+202 AINALFPVNQD

-226 VGDEETPPI
+226 VGDDETPPVN
-235 SRFEIICD
+235 RFEIICD
-243 YPISDI
+243 YPVSDI
-249 NENSF
+249 TGNSF
-254 KLDLTD
+254 KLDLSN

-270 YKLTDDVTYDCIPF
+270 YKLTDDVNYDCIPF
-284 EKDYTVKYNTVS
+284 EKEYSVKYNTVS

-337 VIDCNGYNIIVNG
+337 VIDCNGYNIIIDG

-401 NEIQTI
+401 NNIHTV

-434 VNNEFKHEEIDVNNV
+434 VNDEFKHGEIDVNNV

-468 DLTNDYY
+468 DLTNNYY
-475 TVNRIN
+475 TVNKIN

-508 DNTFL
+508 NNTFL

-524 YRDDVSSNVNI
+524 YRDDVSSNVTVTS
-535 NPVNTSNSNY
+535 VNTSNSNY

>member
-14 LKYEKINLWHHIQI
+14 LKYEKINLWQHIQI

-39 IDCSTTKSNDIY
+39 IDCNTTKSNDVY

-65 FYLNGRFYLIFRDWN
+65 FYLSVGNWN
-80 YTVVDNDTIQ
+80 YTVVDNNTIQ
-90 ITTTKPVLDVYFQI
+90 ITTNEPVLDIYFQI
-104 GGHTTSRNVCYIPFR
+104 GGYTTTRKVCYIPFR
-119 ILNIEQ
+119 ILDIEQ
-125 EFYTPNKPLD
+125 EFYTLNKPLD

-140 ETPINYFDVRY
+140 ETSINYFDVTY
-151 GGWDWEGTITVNI
+151 GGWDWEETITVNV
-164 NDDYLDLHIVDNRL
+164 NGGYLDLHVEDNRL
-178 ISYLKISEK
+178 ISHLKISEK
-187 GNADDYYLI
+187 GNANDYYLI
-196 KIKQDK
+196 DIKQDK
-202 SINALFPVDQD
+202 SINALFPVNQD

-226 VGDEETPPI
+226 VGDDETPPVN
-235 SRFEIICD
+235 RFKIICD
-243 YPISDI
+243 YPVSDI
-249 NENSF
+249 TGNSF
-254 KLDLTD
+254 KLDLSN

-270 YKLTDDVTYDCIPF
+270 YKLTDDVDYDCIPF

-337 VIDCNGYNIIVNG
+337 VIDCNGYNIIVDG

-361 SPRVFIQNNNSK
+361 SPRIFIQNNNSK
-373 LTIKNCTFTGNGFGV
+373 LTIKNCTFIDNGFGV

-401 NEIQTI
+401 NNIQTV

-421 HTGELTVMDCYFE
+421 HTGDLTVMDCYFE
-434 VNNEFKHEEIDVNNV
+434 VNDEFKHEEINVNNV

-468 DLTNDYY
+468 DLTNNYY
-475 TVNRIN
+475 TVNKIN

-508 DNTFL
+508 NNTFL
-513 QTNKIT
+513 QNNKIT

-524 YRDDVSSNVNI
+524 YRDDVSSNVTVTS
-535 NPVNTSNSNY
+535 VNTSNSNY

-558 NTEINRE
+558 NTEIIGGE

>member
-39 IDCSTTKSNDIY
+39 IDCSTTKSNDVY
-51 THLIKVNNDLWTGR
+51 THLIKVNNALWTGR
-65 FYLNGRFYLIFRDWN
+65 FYLSAGDWN

-90 ITTTKPVLDVYFQI
+90 ITTTKPVLDIYFQI
-104 GGHTTSRNVCYIPFR
+104 GDYTITRKVCYIPFR

-140 ETPINYFDVRY
+140 ETPINYFDITY
-151 GGWDWEGTITVNI
+151 GGWDWEEKITVNI
-164 NDDYLDLHIVDNRL
+164 NDDYLDLHIEDNRL

-187 GNADDYYLI
+187 GNADDYYVI
-196 KIKQDK
+196 YIKQDK

-226 VGDEETPPI
+226 VGDEENPSI
-235 SRFEIICD
+235 NRFEIICD
-243 YPISDI
+243 YPVSDI
-249 NENSF
+249 TGNSF
-254 KLDLTD
+254 KLDLTN

-270 YKLTDDVTYDCIPF
+270 YKINNEVTYDCIPF
-284 EKDYTVKYNTVS
+284 EKEYTVKYNAVS
-296 DVTGLNSFFDKQGK
+296 DVTGLNSFFDKQGR
-310 VLTVSNEITLNK
+310 VLTVSDEITLNK

-337 VIDCNGYNIIVNG
+337 VIDCNGYNIIVDG

-361 SPRVFIQNNNSK
+361 SPRIFIQNDNSK
-373 LTIKNCTFTGNGFGV
+373 LTIKNCTFIDNGFGV

-401 NEIQTI
+401 NNIQTV

-421 HTGELTVMDCYFE
+421 HTGELTVGDCYFE
-434 VNNEFKHEEIDVNNV
+434 VNDEFKHEEIDVNNV

-468 DLTNDYY
+468 DLTNNYY
-475 TVNRIN
+475 TVNQIN

-508 DNTFL
+508 NHTFL
-513 QTNKIT
+513 QNNKIT

-524 YRDDVSSNVNI
+524 YRDDVLSNVNI

-545 LWIIENYDYIFRT
+545 LWIVENYDYIFRT
-558 NTEINRE
+558 NTEITKE

>member
-7 EDVNTAL
+7 EDINTAL

-28 NQGVGHYYYDF
+28 TQGVGHYYYDF
-39 IDCSTTKSNDIY
+39 IDCNTTKSNDVY

-65 FYLNGRFYLIFRDWN
+65 FYLSVGDWN
-80 YTVVDNDTIQ
+80 YTVVDNNTIQ
-90 ITTTKPVLDVYFQI
+90 ITTKKPVLDIYFQI
-104 GGHTTSRNVCYIPFR
+104 GGYNAGKKVCYIPFR
-119 ILNIEQ
+119 ILDIEQ

-135 IHFKL
+135 IRFKL
-140 ETPINYFDVRY
+140 ETSINYFDVVY
-151 GGWDWEGTITVNI
+151 GGWDWEETITVNV
-164 NDDYLDLHIVDNRL
+164 NGGYLDLHVEDNRL
-178 ISYLKISEK
+178 IFYLKISEK
-187 GNADDYYLI
+187 GNADDFCLI
-196 KIKQDK
+196 NIKQDK
-202 SINALFPVDQD
+202 AINALFPVNQD

-226 VGDEETPPI
+226 VGDEENPSI
-235 SRFEIICD
+235 DNFEIICD

-249 NENSF
+249 TKNSF
-254 KLDLTD
+254 KLDLTN

-270 YKLTDDVTYDCIPF
+270 YKINNYDVTHDCIPF
-284 EKDYTVKYNTVS
+284 EKDYAVKYNVVS

-322 SLYVYNDMVITGENA
+322 SLYVYDDMVITGENA
-337 VIDCNGYNIIVNG
+337 VIDCNGYNIIIDG

-361 SPRVFIQNNNSK
+361 SPRIFIQNNNSK

-401 NEIQTI
+401 NNIHTV

-434 VNNEFKHEEIDVNNV
+434 VNDEFKHEEINVNNV

-468 DLTNDYY
+468 DLTNNYY
-475 TVNRIN
+475 TVNKIN

-508 DNTFL
+508 NNTFL

>member
-7 EDVNTAL
+7 EDINTAL

-28 NQGVGHYYYDF
+28 NQDVGHYYYDF
-39 IDCSTTKSNDIY
+39 IDCSTTKSNNTY
-51 THLIKVNNDLWTGR
+51 THLIKVNNALWTGR
-65 FYLNGRFYLIFRDWN
+65 FYLSAGDWS
-80 YTVVDNDTIQ
+80 YTVVDDNTIQ
-90 ITTTKPVLDVYFQI
+90 ITTTKPVLDIYFQI
-104 GGHTTSRNVCYIPFR
+104 GGYNTGKKVCYVPFR

-125 EFYTPNKPLD
+125 EFYALNKPLD

-151 GGWDWEGTITVNI
+151 GGFDWEEKITVNI
-164 NDDYLDLHIVDNRL
+164 NDSYLDLHIEDNRL
-178 ISYLKISEK
+178 ISHLKISES

-196 KIKQDK
+196 NIKQDK

-226 VGDEETPPI
+226 VGDDETPPVNL
-235 SRFEIICD
+235 FEIICD

-249 NENSF
+249 AGNSF

-270 YKLTDDVTYDCIPF
+270 YKINNDVTYDCIPF
-284 EKDYTVKYNTVS
+284 EKDYTVKYNVVS
-296 DVTGLNSFFDKQGK
+296 DVTGLNSFFDKQGR

-337 VIDCNGYNIIVNG
+337 VIDCNGYNIIVDG
-350 ELTIDGVTFRN
+350 ELTIEGITFRN
-361 SPRVFIQNNNSK
+361 SPRIFIQNNNSK

-401 NEIQTI
+401 NEIQTV

-434 VNNEFKHEEIDVNNV
+434 VNDEFKHEEIDVNNV

-495 IVNGNSTDKLLVN
+495 IVNGNSTDKLLMN
-508 DNTFL
+508 NNTFL
-513 QTNKIT
+513 QNNKIT

-524 YRDDVSSNVNI
+524 YREDVSSNVNI